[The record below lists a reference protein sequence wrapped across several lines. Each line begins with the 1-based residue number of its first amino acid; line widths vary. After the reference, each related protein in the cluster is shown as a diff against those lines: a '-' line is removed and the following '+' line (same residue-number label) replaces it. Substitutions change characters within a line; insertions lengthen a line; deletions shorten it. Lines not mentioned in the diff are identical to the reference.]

1 MQVFQVFHYIVF
13 IVSPH
18 NSLFSAYTYCIKMT
32 KLLIKKYYFVPI
44 FVASI
49 ASIRY
54 SSQWFMFVNNGLHC
68 PSLISNFP
76 PKKVPGGLPGDS
88 ISAKFDF
95 KVGFCNKLSCQDAAF
110 PRFWP
115 LPASLV
121 YIETLCG
128 ASYSTSVGIRVKSRR
143 EHVL

>member
-1 MQVFQVFHYIVF
+1 
-13 IVSPH
+13 
-18 NSLFSAYTYCIKMT
+18 MT
-32 KLLIKKYYFVPI
+32 KLLIKKCYFVPI

-54 SSQWFMFVNNGLHC
+54 SSQWFMFAQNGLHC

-76 PKKVPGGLPGDS
+76 PKKVPGVLPGDS

-121 YIETLCG
+121 YIETLC
-128 ASYSTSVGIRVKSRR
+128 ASTHTHITVFNLQFVYFKSRHSAQKSGVDAMCR
-143 EHVL
+143 RTQQNLH

>member
-1 MQVFQVFHYIVF
+1 
-13 IVSPH
+13 
-18 NSLFSAYTYCIKMT
+18 MT
-32 KLLIKKYYFVPI
+32 KLLIKKCYFVPI

-49 ASIRY
+49 ASIHY
-54 SSQWFMFVNNGLHC
+54 SSQWFMFEQNGLHC

-121 YIETLCG
+121 YSETLCG
-128 ASYSTSVGIRVKSRR
+128 APIEKQDREFVGILLMEINIFS
-143 EHVL
+143 